1 MPEAAKPFE
10 IGIAMAG
17 AISAGAYSAGVTDFL
32 FQALEEWERLKK
44 EKPDTVPDHS
54 VCIRA
59 ISGASAGSITAALA
73 GVAIAGG
80 LRKVAQDPK
89 VGGEQPYKCVMP
101 ALYRAWVELPDMAS
115 PQKRDDLL
123 STNDI
128 EGGRPPNAILNA
140 KVLQDLTAT
149 ALRLPDDAQ
158 GPANG
163 KDRLPYLAERLHLY
177 LTLSNM
183 RGVPYEVNFSA
194 GNRTITGHYM
204 MSHGDRAHYILDGIG
219 VHGGENAFL
228 REDTGKALP
237 ITSAP
242 RGGTGSLPAEWEAY
256 GLTALASAAF
266 PVGLAARPID
276 TDVAAY
282 DGRLWPNLAMKKV
295 KPNFPGDWKPDR
307 KFAFMSLDGGM
318 IDNEPF
324 EFVHQAIIP
333 DGRDHNLKDADTVS
347 GAVIMVDPFPEGPV
361 FPNDAVAADGSLLKV
376 VGSVFP
382 MLKNQARF
390 KPEELVNALDPTWY
404 SRWLIAPRRSG
415 EKFTIA
421 TGLLGGFGGFL
432 DESFRAFDYQ
442 LGRRNCQKFL
452 SEVLLVRADN
462 PMVSNWNLSP
472 QDLAKFERP
481 DHGVQYRQIIPV
493 AGEAAKEVVL
503 PQKWPQ
509 IDENRVAEIET
520 RIRQRANYV
529 VPKLIGL
536 KGHPVVRWLLN
547 LAWMVTVRARVLDFV
562 HWSIRSD
569 LVRRDQLA
577 GGPAQSVEECAVLAE
592 LCSPSYPCRTV
603 QGIGAATG
611 LAEDAVVKILGI
623 LQGRQAKLLWSG
635 EVEGKACWALA
646 ERAPNW
652 LKRHVGLLAPAVD

>member
-128 EGGRPPNAILNA
+128 EGNRPPNAILNA

-242 RGGTGSLPAEWEAY
+242 RGTVRRSSRVSR
-256 GLTALASAAF
+256 TSSAARLNS
-266 PVGLAARPID
+266 G
-276 TDVAAY
+276 
-282 DGRLWPNLAMKKV
+282 GRK
-295 KPNFPGDWKPDR
+295 
-307 KFAFMSLDGGM
+307 
-318 IDNEPF
+318 
-324 EFVHQAIIP
+324 
-333 DGRDHNLKDADTVS
+333 
-347 GAVIMVDPFPEGPV
+347 
-361 FPNDAVAADGSLLKV
+361 
-376 VGSVFP
+376 
-382 MLKNQARF
+382 
-390 KPEELVNALDPTWY
+390 
-404 SRWLIAPRRSG
+404 
-415 EKFTIA
+415 
-421 TGLLGGFGGFL
+421 
-432 DESFRAFDYQ
+432 
-442 LGRRNCQKFL
+442 
-452 SEVLLVRADN
+452 
-462 PMVSNWNLSP
+462 
-472 QDLAKFERP
+472 
-481 DHGVQYRQIIPV
+481 
-493 AGEAAKEVVL
+493 
-503 PQKWPQ
+503 
-509 IDENRVAEIET
+509 
-520 RIRQRANYV
+520 
-529 VPKLIGL
+529 
-536 KGHPVVRWLLN
+536 
-547 LAWMVTVRARVLDFV
+547 
-562 HWSIRSD
+562 
-569 LVRRDQLA
+569 
-577 GGPAQSVEECAVLAE
+577 
-592 LCSPSYPCRTV
+592 
-603 QGIGAATG
+603 
-611 LAEDAVVKILGI
+611 
-623 LQGRQAKLLWSG
+623 
-635 EVEGKACWALA
+635 
-646 ERAPNW
+646 
-652 LKRHVGLLAPAVD
+652 